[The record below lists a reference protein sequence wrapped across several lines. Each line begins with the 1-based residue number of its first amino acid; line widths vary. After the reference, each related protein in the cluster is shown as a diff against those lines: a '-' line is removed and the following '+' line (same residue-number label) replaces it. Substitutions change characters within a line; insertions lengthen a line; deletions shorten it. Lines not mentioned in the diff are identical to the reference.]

1 MNTSSYRTHCFV
13 FWGRLNTLL
22 VVMTIVPNSHALK
35 GGEYGEKENSA
46 TGVNEVELGTRGCQR
61 DNPRLSVN

>member
-1 MNTSSYRTHCFV
+1 M
-13 FWGRLNTLL
+13 
-22 VVMTIVPNSHALK
+22 IVPNSHALK

-46 TGVNEVELGTRGCQR
+46 TGVNEVEWELGTRGCQR